1 RILLAGD
8 RRFSIRLGGG
18 LIGGRRGGGCV
29 LLALAA
35 LLARGGRRR
44 RLRRRGCGGRCVLLV
59 ELLLLPLDIVLVEIL
74 RNALIEAGHAVGEY
88 RLALARQLLLGIKP
102 VEHVG
107 RIEVSAETA
116 RAAGK
121 HARERD
127 EQRGCDQ
134 TVRAAYGRSLGQT
147 HSSRPSALRNR
158 RQQGLQCFGARAQ
171 ARRRLVV
178 GRDLVEPEPG
188 RRSVV
193 GVEGRQREQLARGVT
208 ECRRRHRVGLEP
220 LLHVGIGRAV
230 DQQTRG
236 ADARQFLLL
245 DADR

>member
-1 RILLAGD
+1 
-8 RRFSIRLGGG
+8 
-18 LIGGRRGGGCV
+18 
-29 LLALAA
+29 
-35 LLARGGRRR
+35 ARGGRRR
-44 RLRRRGCGGRCVLLV
+44 RLRRRGCGGGRRVLLV
-59 ELLLLPLDIVLVEIL
+59 ELLLLLPLDIVLVEIL

-107 RIEVSAETA
+107 WIEVRAKTA

-178 GRDLVEPEPG
+178 GQIWSSQSRAA
-188 RRSVV
+188 VV
-193 GVEGRQREQLARGVT
+193 SLAWKADSASSS
-208 ECRRRHRVGLEP
+208 
-220 LLHVGIGRAV
+220 RAE
-230 DQQTRG
+230 
-236 ADARQFLLL
+236 
-245 DADR
+245 